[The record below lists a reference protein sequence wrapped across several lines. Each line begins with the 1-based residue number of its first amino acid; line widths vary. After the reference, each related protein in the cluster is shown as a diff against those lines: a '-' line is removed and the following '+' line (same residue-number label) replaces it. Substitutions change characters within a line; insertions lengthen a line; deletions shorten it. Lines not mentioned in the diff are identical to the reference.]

1 MAKGKTKPE
10 KSYIYL
16 GPTSV
21 YPGLAPQGKQ
31 LVYTCMSCSAD
42 PEIDIEPYLEYV
54 ERKVK
59 KLQPDL
65 FDHIEKVK
73 TFGPKLVSSVG
84 TDSNLPGQGG
94 ESYGLSL
101 TIGQNSDKQPKGDSL
116 IEDVASPPHLFFLME
131 IK

>member
-1 MAKGKTKPE
+1 
-10 KSYIYL
+10 
-16 GPTSV
+16 
-21 YPGLAPQGKQ
+21 
-31 LVYTCMSCSAD
+31 MSCSAD